1 MNEIYQRAEGGQIAL
16 YQEGNKVMAAWFALR
31 RGVQPV
37 QQKGDCLGGL
47 TSVLF
52 QGSIYFAYENL
63 QHQVAVDILGGGREK
78 IVLTEGTD
86 RCKFSNLILA
96 VRGELLIL
104 LYQSLNPV
112 KGRYEIHAVAPYL
125 PEQSVMI
132 RECGEAPNRLK
143 LLEWEKEQYLLTGGD
158 LAGGGTVYRWKADT
172 EWEVMEESKW
182 LREEETIRRQTE
194 QDAETKRLK
203 EEWEEEARKNQE
215 KREEEIRRL
224 QAEREA
230 VYREQ
235 MEELRKE
242 KEELMEKSREES
254 DRQREAKEE
263 ALRVLKEQAEAEKE
277 ELMGALE
284 AKDEEIRLLKSDQA
298 RAAAAD
304 QRILRIKKEYEAQL
318 ESARIQYNEL
328 AGTAAELQRIGKM
341 WRDKCY
347 QMEGRELENDSDRS

>member
-16 YQEGNKVMAAWFALR
+16 YQEGNKVLAAWFALR
-31 RGVQPV
+31 RGAQPV
-37 QQKGDCLGGL
+37 QQKGDCLEGL

-63 QHQVAVDILGGGREK
+63 QHQVVVDILGGGREK

-112 KGRYEIHAVAPYL
+112 KGRFEIHAVAPYL
-125 PEQSVMI
+125 PDQAVMI
-132 RECGEAPNRLK
+132 RECGETPNRLK
-143 LLEWEKEQYLLTGGD
+143 LLGWEKEQYLLTSGD
-158 LAGGGTVYRWKADT
+158 QAGGGTVYRWKAET
-172 EWEVMEESKW
+172 EWEVMEGFKH
-182 LREEETIRRQTE
+182 LRAEEMIRQQAG
-194 QDAETKRLK
+194 QDEEAKRIK
-203 EEWEEEARKNQE
+203 DEWEEEARKKQE

-254 DRQREAKEE
+254 DRQREAQEE
-263 ALRVLKEQAEAEKE
+263 ALRALKEQVGAEKE
-277 ELMGALE
+277 KLKNTLAE
-284 AKDEEIRLLKSDQA
+284 KDEEIRILRSDQA

-304 QRILRIKKEYEAQL
+304 QRILRIREEYEAQL
-318 ESARIQYNEL
+318 ESVRIQYNEL

-347 QMEGRELENDSDRS
+347 QMEGRDLENGSERS